1 MCRGFLTRLSYEHSP
16 REIIILRTLKTR
28 WCDNIS
34 YGGMPQH
41 VREVAGGLTRLRFVI
56 SMADLKKLLEVI
68 TLALVWCC
76 DNREEKTV

>member
-16 REIIILRTLKTR
+16 REIMILRTLKTR

-34 YGGMPQH
+34 YPQH

-56 SMADLKKLLEVI
+56 SMADLRKLLEVI
-68 TLALVWCC
+68 TLARVYMRSLH
-76 DNREEKTV
+76 DSL